1 MSEKVSYVVTLE
13 DWDANFDQVRTENM
27 YHMYYVFRLLLAC
40 KDSGMTLC
48 TCIGKKYFLHGWKCH
63 CSQY

>member
-27 YHMYYVFRLLLAC
+27 YHMYYV
-40 KDSGMTLC
+40 
-48 TCIGKKYFLHGWKCH
+48 
-63 CSQY
+63 